1 MIDSSSSLAVPP
13 VVSPIPEVTFALN
26 LGRALQEFGV
36 SAQTLE
42 NALGRLAHHLG
53 LEGAVYAT
61 PTGFLASFQKLRGP
75 SKTYL
80 IRTGSYSANL
90 AKLAETEALV
100 DRVIDD
106 SMGVDEALWQLEQ
119 ISRRSPRFG
128 PLIQIGAYA
137 IAAMGMAVVFG
148 GGWREALLS
157 SLIGALVG
165 LAAQFLEQKRNQISL
180 APLVGGIISSLG
192 GIVLGNLVPSIS
204 HPILILSGFIVLV
217 PGLGLLVSMQE
228 LGTGNL
234 VAGTSRLVGTGFVL
248 MLLAFGVAIGQRL
261 GSGWY
266 GGLIAEPKAL
276 PFWAIPPAIALVALG
291 YLVVFQGALRD
302 YTWTLGASIVAY
314 GSARMTTQLMGP
326 EVGSGIAALV
336 LGAVCNHYSRRT
348 RRPGAVLLLPSL
360 MLIVPGS
367 KGFQGL
373 LMVLH
378 KHTLEGLQAGFQSLT
393 VTVALMLGLLL
404 ANVLVPRRRF

>member
-1 MIDSSSSLAVPP
+1 MAKPFSYPAAP
-13 VVSPIPEVTFALN
+13 VVNPIPEVAFTLN

-42 NALGRLAHHLG
+42 NALGRLALHLG

-61 PTGFLASFQKLRGP
+61 PTGFLASFQKAGGT

-80 IRTGSYSANL
+80 IRTGSYGANL

-106 SMGVDEALWQLEQ
+106 GVGVQEALEQLEQ
-119 ISRRSPRFG
+119 ISRRGPQFG
-128 PLIQIGAYA
+128 PAIQVGAYA

-157 SLIGALVG
+157 ALIGSLVG
-165 LAAQFLEQKRNQISL
+165 LAAQLLEQKRNLLIL

-192 GIVLGNLVPSIS
+192 GIVLGNLLPSAS
-204 HPILILSGFIVLV
+204 HTILILSGFIVLV

-234 VAGTSRLVGTGFVL
+234 VAGSSRLVGTGFVL

-261 GSGWY
+261 GNVWSVGVV
-266 GGLIAEPKAL
+266 AEPLAL
-276 PFWAIPPAIALVALG
+276 PYWAIPPAIALVALG

-302 YTWTLGASIVAY
+302 YAWTLAASLLAY
-314 GSARMTTQLMGP
+314 GSARLTTQLMGP
-326 EVGSGIAALV
+326 EVGAGIAALV

-360 MLIVPGS
+360 MLVVPGS

-373 LMVLH
+373 LLVLH

-404 ANVLVPRRRF
+404 ANVLVPRQRF

>member
-1 MIDSSSSLAVPP
+1 MTEASSTLPAGPVDSPL
-13 VVSPIPEVTFALN
+13 PEVAFTLN

-61 PTGFLASFQKLRGP
+61 PTGFLASFQKVGGP

-80 IRTGSYSANL
+80 IRTGSYGANL

-100 DRVIDD
+100 DRVIAD
-106 SMGVDEALWQLEQ
+106 SLGVEEALRQLDR
-119 ISRRSPRFG
+119 ISRRGPRFG
-128 PLIQIGAYA
+128 PVIQVGAYA
-137 IAAMGMAVVFG
+137 IAAMGMAVVFS

-157 SLIGALVG
+157 TLVG
-165 LAAQFLEQKRNQISL
+165 LAAQLLEQKRTQLSL
-180 APLVGGIISSLG
+180 APLVGGILSSLG
-192 GIVLGNLVPSIS
+192 GIVLGNLVPAASHSI
-204 HPILILSGFIVLV
+204 IILSGFIVLV

-234 VAGTSRLVGTGFVL
+234 VAGSSRLVGTGFVL

-261 GSGWY
+261 GSGWQ
-266 GGLIAEPKAL
+266 GGLLAEPQAL

-302 YTWTLGASIVAY
+302 YAWTLGASLLAY
-314 GSARMTTQLMGP
+314 ASARLTTQLLGP
-326 EVGSGIAALV
+326 EVGAGIAALV

-373 LMVLH
+373 LLVLH

-404 ANVLVPRRRF
+404 AHVLVPRRRF

>member
-1 MIDSSSSLAVPP
+1 MTEASFPPVAP
-13 VVSPIPEVTFALN
+13 VVSPIPEVAFTLN
-26 LGRALQEFGV
+26 LGRALQAFGV

-61 PTGFLASFQKLRGP
+61 PTGFLASFQKIGGP

-100 DRVIDD
+100 DRVIHGG
-106 SMGVDEALWQLEQ
+106 MGVQEALGELEQ
-119 ISRRSPRFG
+119 ISRRGPRFG
-128 PLIQIGAYA
+128 PTIQIGAYA

-157 SLIGALVG
+157 ALIGSLVG
-165 LAAQFLEQKRNQISL
+165 LAAQLLEQKRNLLIL
-180 APLVGGIISSLG
+180 APLVGGIISSLTG
-192 GIVLGNLVPSIS
+192 MVLGNLLPSVS
-204 HPILILSGFIVLV
+204 HTILILSGFIVLI

-228 LGTGNL
+228 IGTGNL
-234 VAGTSRLVGTGFVL
+234 VAGSSRLVGTGFVL
-248 MLLAFGVAIGQRL
+248 LLLAFGVAIGQRL
-261 GSGWY
+261 GTTWSVSVV
-266 GGLIAEPKAL
+266 AEPLAL
-276 PFWAIPPAIALVALG
+276 PYWAIPPAIALVALG

-302 YTWTLGASIVAY
+302 YAWTLGASILAY
-314 GSARMTTQLMGP
+314 GSARLTTQVMGP
-326 EVGSGIAALV
+326 EVGAGIAALV

-360 MLIVPGS
+360 MLVVPGS

-373 LMVLH
+373 LLVLH

-404 ANVLVPRRRF
+404 ANVLVPRQRF

>member
-1 MIDSSSSLAVPP
+1 MAKPFSYPAAP
-13 VVSPIPEVTFALN
+13 VVNPIPEVAFTLN
-26 LGRALQEFGV
+26 LGHALQEFGV

-42 NALGRLAHHLG
+42 KALGRLALHLG

-61 PTGFLASFQKLRGP
+61 PTGFLASFQKAGGT

-80 IRTGSYSANL
+80 IRTGSYGANL

-106 SMGVDEALWQLEQ
+106 GVGVQEALEQLEQ
-119 ISRRSPRFG
+119 ISRRGPQFG
-128 PLIQIGAYA
+128 PAIQVGAYA

-157 SLIGALVG
+157 ALIGSLVG
-165 LAAQFLEQKRNQISL
+165 LAAQLLEQKRNLLIL

-192 GIVLGNLVPSIS
+192 GIVLGNLLPSAS
-204 HPILILSGFIVLV
+204 HTILILSGFIVLV

-234 VAGTSRLVGTGFVL
+234 VAGSSRLVGTGFVL

-261 GSGWY
+261 GNVWSVGVV
-266 GGLIAEPKAL
+266 AEPLAL
-276 PFWAIPPAIALVALG
+276 PYWAIPPAIALVALG

-302 YTWTLGASIVAY
+302 YAWTLAASLLAY
-314 GSARMTTQLMGP
+314 GSARLTTQLMGP
-326 EVGSGIAALV
+326 EVGAGIAALV

-360 MLIVPGS
+360 MLVVPGS

-373 LMVLH
+373 LLVLH

-404 ANVLVPRRRF
+404 ANVLVPRQRF

>member
-1 MIDSSSSLAVPP
+1 MPEASSSSAATL
-13 VVSPIPEVTFALN
+13 VVSSIPEVALTLN

-61 PTGFLASFQKLRGP
+61 PTGFLASFQKVGGP

-80 IRTGSYSANL
+80 IRTGSYGANL

-106 SMGVDEALWQLEQ
+106 SLGVDEALRQLEQ
-119 ISRRSPRFG
+119 ISRRGPRFG
-128 PLIQIGAYA
+128 PVIQVGAYA
-137 IAAMGMAVVFG
+137 NAAMGMAVVFG

-157 SLIGALVG
+157 SLIGAMVG
-165 LAAQFLEQKRNQISL
+165 LAAQLLEQKRTQLSL
-180 APLVGGIISSLG
+180 APLVGGILSSLG
-192 GIVLGNLVPSIS
+192 GIVLGNLVPAASHSI
-204 HPILILSGFIVLV
+204 IILSGFIVLV

-234 VAGTSRLVGTGFVL
+234 VAGSSRLVGTGFVL

-261 GSGWY
+261 GNTWS
-266 GGLIAEPKAL
+266 GGLISEPIAM

-302 YTWTLGASIVAY
+302 YAWTLGASLVAY
-314 GSARMTTQLMGP
+314 ASARLTTQLLGP
-326 EVGSGIAALV
+326 EVGSGIAALF